1 METTESE
8 RRVAVIIEDDDDIRH
23 LLEAVLTQAGF
34 DAIATS
40 NGVDGV
46 RAVRA
51 YDPIV
56 TTLDVSMPGMDGLET
71 AKRIR
76 AFSSTYIVMLTARDE
91 EIDTLQG
98 LEAGADDYMTKPFR
112 PRELR
117 ARIDA
122 MMRRPR
128 QALISPSSTY
138 ADAAA
143 ADPSDD
149 SGFPAEHAAVDYP
162 VTEFAQAAPE
172 YAQAPPVEYQ
182 PAAAA
187 PQYQQPPVAQPQAH
201 QQPPQQAQAP
211 QYQQAPPAQY
221 QQAPPAQY
229 QQAPPAQAA
238 PPAQYQQAPP
248 PGYVPAA
255 SGWVPAPIEYA
266 PAPPQGWV
274 PAPAAPPVAQ
284 PPASAPS
291 NALALIEPQ
300 PAVPDAADWMEHN
313 GLRLSPEMRLAVLGT
328 AELDLTRTEFDL
340 LAALLDSKRRVRSK
354 ADLALLLRGES
365 YVTAYYVN
373 EADKRAVEAHMGNLR
388 RKLGDS
394 LTTPRWLETVRGVG
408 YRLAASESD

>member
-122 MMRRPR
+122 MLRRPR
-128 QALISPSSTY
+128 QALGSPSSTY
-138 ADAAA
+138 VDAAVAETPDDFGLPA
-143 ADPSDD
+143 A
-149 SGFPAEHAAVDYP
+149 PAEYASAEHFG
-162 VTEFAQAAPE
+162 TEAAQAPATPD
-172 YAQAPPVEYQ
+172 YGQAPPVEYR

-187 PQYQQPPVAQPQAH
+187 PQYQQPPVAQPTTYQ
-201 QQPPQQAQAP
+201 QAP
-211 QYQQAPPAQY
+211 QYQPVPPAQY
-221 QQAPPAQY
+221 QQAPPAQS
-229 QQAPPAQAA
+229 APPAQAA

-248 PGYVPAA
+248 PGYVAAPA
-255 SGWVPAPIEYA
+255 GWAPAPIEYT

-274 PAPAAPPVAQ
+274 PAPSPAAPPVAQ

-300 PAVPDAADWMEHN
+300 APVPDAADWMEHN